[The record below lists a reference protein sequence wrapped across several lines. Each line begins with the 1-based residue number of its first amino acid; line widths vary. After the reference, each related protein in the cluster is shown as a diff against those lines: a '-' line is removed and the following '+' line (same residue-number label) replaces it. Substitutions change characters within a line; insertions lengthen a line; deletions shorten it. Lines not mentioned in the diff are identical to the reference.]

1 MITKPGDH
9 DAQLFRG
16 LDYLGPGGN
25 FYFTIIDG

>member
-1 MITKPGDH
+1 MVTKPGNP

-25 FYFTIIDG
+25 FYFTVIND